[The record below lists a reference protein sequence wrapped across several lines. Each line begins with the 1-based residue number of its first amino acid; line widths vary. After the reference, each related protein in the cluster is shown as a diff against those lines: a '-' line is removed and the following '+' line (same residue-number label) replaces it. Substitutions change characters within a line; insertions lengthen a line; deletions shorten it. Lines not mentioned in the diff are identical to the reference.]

1 MRECGKVRVLD
12 AHHESLLR
20 VGLRHEFNARSSA
33 TGRSWV
39 EASESTVIDTNHR
52 GVDVTTYLRVV
63 LRRRWIIL
71 ITFMVVVLALGAY
84 VLRSPKIYQATS
96 SIIIDNS
103 APRYLENNQLQEVVD
118 SGTGMYW
125 FNKEHYET
133 QYKVIVSRAV
143 SKRVVVKLG
152 LDNDPAFLG
161 LSKIKDRAVLKET
174 MARADPIA
182 ILQSKIKV
190 RPVKESRVVYVVV
203 EDLDPDRAALLA
215 NEVTQAYIAENLA
228 LKLRATETASE
239 WLEERLKDL
248 AQRTRESELAEY
260 NFKKDADMLTTSL
273 EDRQSMVS
281 QRLTATNLALTE
293 VRTKLAGLRARVESI
308 RKLRD
313 APNAEDAHWAE
324 ALSSAEE
331 NLLIHQ
337 LKIRYVTQ
345 KSECTE
351 LSERY
356 LPDHP
361 RLAACTDKLNSTKQD
376 LMHELGNLVRAAE
389 TDFVEATAKERNLA
403 NLLEE
408 AKAEA
413 FAVNKKQIEFDRLK
427 REAENNQRLYDLVL
441 KRLKDIE
448 LSGLLRTSNVRVLDP
463 ARASRVPV
471 RPNVKLW
478 LSLAAIIGLFGGLAL
493 AFGAELLDNTVN
505 TQSDVEEVL
514 GLPFLGLMPFISDD
528 LVSED
533 ASRDL
538 YIHRHP
544 QSSVAE
550 CCRAIRTNLLF
561 MSPDN
566 PFKTLLI
573 TSSGP
578 QEGKSSS
585 VVSLGVAMA
594 QNGSKV
600 LVMDTDMR
608 RPRLHKAFGVPNDV
622 GISSLIVAEGRLE
635 QAIKSTEVP
644 GLFVLTCGPIPPN
657 PAELLHTRA
666 FGEVLK
672 KVAEKFDRVILDS
685 PPIAAVADPIILS
698 TQVDGVAL
706 VVKAERTSKE
716 LVKRTIV
723 SLRSVNAKLF
733 GIMLNNAEL
742 TSGAKYNGAYYGH
755 RYGYYYHAN
764 KDEAA

>member
-1 MRECGKVRVLD
+1 MEALEPT
-12 AHHESLLR
+12 ATET
-20 VGLRHEFNARSSA
+20 NQRS
-33 TGRSWV
+33 
-39 EASESTVIDTNHR
+39 
-52 GVDVTTYLRVV
+52 VDVTKYLRVV

-71 ITFMVVVLALGAY
+71 ITFVAVVLAFGAY
-84 VLRSPKIYQATS
+84 LLRSPKIYQATS

-103 APRYLENNQLQEVVD
+103 APRYLDNNQVQEVVD

-125 FNKEHYET
+125 YNKEHYET

-143 SKRVVVKLG
+143 SKRVVAKLG
-152 LDNDPAFLG
+152 LDNDVAFLG
-161 LSKIKDRAVLKET
+161 LTKIKDPALLKEIV
-174 MARADPIA
+174 ARVDPIA

-228 LKLRATETASE
+228 LKLRATETASV

-248 AQRTRESELAEY
+248 EQRTRASELAVY

-281 QRLTATNLALTE
+281 QRLNATNLALTE
-293 VRTKLAGLRARVESI
+293 VRTRLAGLKARVDAI
-308 RKLRD
+308 RKLRA
-313 APNAEDAHWAE
+313 APNADDTHWAE
-324 ALSSAEE
+324 GLSAAEE
-331 NLLIHQ
+331 NVLIHQ
-337 LKIRYVTQ
+337 LKIRYAVQ
-345 KSECTE
+345 KSECSE
-351 LSERY
+351 LSDRY
-356 LPDHP
+356 LADHP
-361 RLAACTDKLNSTKQD
+361 KLVACNDKLKSTKQD
-376 LMHELGNLVRAAE
+376 LMHELSNLVRAAE

-403 NLLEE
+403 GLLEE

-427 REAENNQRLYDLVL
+427 READNNQRLYDLVL

-448 LSGLLRTSNVRVLDP
+448 LSGLLRTSNVRILDP
-463 ARASRVPV
+463 ARANRTPV

-478 LSLAAIIGLFGGLAL
+478 LLLAVIIGLFSGLAL

-528 LVSED
+528 LVAD
-533 ASRDL
+533 GGSRDL
-538 YIHRHP
+538 YIHREP
-544 QSSVAE
+544 QSQVAE

-561 MSPDN
+561 MSPDH

-573 TSSGP
+573 SSSGP

-585 VVSLGVAMA
+585 VANLGVAMA

-600 LVMDTDMR
+600 LVVDTDMR
-608 RPRLHKAFGVPNDV
+608 RPRLHKVFGVPNDV
-622 GISSLIVAEGRLE
+622 GISSLIVGEGRPE
-635 QAIKSTEVP
+635 HAIKSTEVP

-666 FGEVLK
+666 FAELIK
-672 KVAEKFDRVILDS
+672 NLSEKFDRVILDS
-685 PPIAAVADPIILS
+685 PPIAAVADPVILS

-706 VVKAERTSKE
+706 IVKAGRTSKE
-716 LVKRTIV
+716 LVRRSV
-723 SLRSVNAKLF
+723 LSLRSVNAKLF
-733 GIMLNNAEL
+733 GIILNNTEL
-742 TSGAKYNGAYYGH
+742 SSGTKYGGAYYANQ
-755 RYGYYYHAN
+755 YGYYYRAN